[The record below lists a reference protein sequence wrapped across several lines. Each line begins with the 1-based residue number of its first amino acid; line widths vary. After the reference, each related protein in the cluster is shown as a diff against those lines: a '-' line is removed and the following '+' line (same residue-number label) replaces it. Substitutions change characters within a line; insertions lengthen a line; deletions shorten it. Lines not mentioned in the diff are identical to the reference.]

1 MRTYTMLL
9 AALVAAV
16 ACGLGAG
23 PRVAGGQS
31 PGSLA
36 DINVGLAAVWYPP
49 DEHLEAFAVDDSGT
63 VRGVWKEHNSVW
75 RPPFSLTPPNFAPP
89 GAPLAAVY
97 YPNGE
102 QLEVFVVGNDGT
114 LWVIWK
120 ANNGPWQAPGRLTGP
135 NFAPA
140 GAAISAVYYPNGE
153 QLEVFV
159 VDRNGAVSVVWKA
172 KGKDWQPPAGIT
184 RPNFAREGAP
194 LSAVYYPNDEHLEVF
209 VAGNGA
215 VQVVWKAQ
223 GGGWQPPVTL
233 TGPDFASTRAPV
245 AAVYQP
251 RNEQLEV
258 LYVGKDGS
266 LWDSWKARGT
276 NWQPPARIAGPNFV
290 RDGTPLA
297 AVYQPVNEQ
306 LEVLAVDGAGAV
318 RDVHKAHN

>member
-23 PRVAGGQS
+23 PRVAAGQS

-49 DEHLEAFAVDDSGT
+49 DEHLEVFAVDDSGT

-102 QLEVFVVGNDGT
+102 QLEVFVV
-114 LWVIWK
+114 
-120 ANNGPWQAPGRLTGP
+120 
-135 NFAPA
+135 
-140 GAAISAVYYPNGE
+140 
-153 QLEVFV
+153 
-159 VDRNGAVSVVWKA
+159 RNGALSVVWKA

-223 GGGWQPPVTL
+223 GGGWQPPGTITGPNFAPNNAPLSAVYYPNGEQLEVFVVGNDGVVRGVWKSKGGDWQANVTL

-251 RNEQLEV
+251 RNE
-258 LYVGKDGS
+258 
-266 LWDSWKARGT
+266 
-276 NWQPPARIAGPNFV
+276 
-290 RDGTPLA
+290 
-297 AVYQPVNEQ
+297 
-306 LEVLAVDGAGAV
+306 
-318 RDVHKAHN
+318 